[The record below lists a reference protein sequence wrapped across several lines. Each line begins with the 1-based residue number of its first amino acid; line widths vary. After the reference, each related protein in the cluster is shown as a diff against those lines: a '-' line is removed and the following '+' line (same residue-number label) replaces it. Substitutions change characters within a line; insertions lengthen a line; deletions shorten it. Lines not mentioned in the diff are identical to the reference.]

1 MELENLP
8 DNSLC
13 TSDKGS
19 KVTNGT
25 LTSEIKWQ
33 SCLNFKNSSGRY
45 SKVSAYKTPYGT
57 LNANGNL
64 ETNVKV
70 YTIDNKPGDKY
81 VIKSF
86 LTYSGSDYISFKNAL
101 LEVVDKEITGV
112 VWEDFNF
119 DGIMD
124 KDESKISTVSLKL
137 YNSSDELLQTT
148 TPDDKGKYVFTGL
161 SEGSY
166 YVVAEFNTDKYGLT
180 NSPSDNF
187 YDKSRLSV
195 FKAEKVNNDSSK
207 LLISKT
213 ETNEEDKKE
222 NIEENEVAT
231 IVKTDS
237 LLVEKETRSIRNI
250 NLGLSLKKKFKVKMN
265 KYITRAEVTNALGI
279 ITRYDY
285 GNTKLAKLDVKN
297 INNLKIKVIYTIELQ
312 NVKYY
317 PGYITKVT
325 ETIPDGMNFNPD
337 YDENKGWELGED
349 GNLYNRTLEN
359 DLIRENEKRYLTI
372 AFDITRKEAGSFINY
387 ASADD
392 IKILGGEED
401 EN

>member
-1 MELENLP
+1 
-8 DNSLC
+8 
-13 TSDKGS
+13 
-19 KVTNGT
+19 
-25 LTSEIKWQ
+25 
-33 SCLNFKNSSGRY
+33 
-45 SKVSAYKTPYGT
+45 
-57 LNANGNL
+57 
-64 ETNVKV
+64 
-70 YTIDNKPGDKY
+70 
-81 VIKSF
+81 
-86 LTYSGSDYISFKNAL
+86 
-101 LEVVDKEITGV
+101 
-112 VWEDFNF
+112 
-119 DGIMD
+119 
-124 KDESKISTVSLKL
+124 
-137 YNSSDELLQTT
+137 
-148 TPDDKGKYVFTGL
+148 
-161 SEGSY
+161 
-166 YVVAEFNTDKYGLT
+166 
-180 NSPSDNF
+180 
-187 YDKSRLSV
+187 
-195 FKAEKVNNDSSK
+195 
-207 LLISKT
+207 
-213 ETNEEDKKE
+213 
-222 NIEENEVAT
+222 
-231 IVKTDS
+231 
-237 LLVEKETRSIRNI
+237 
-250 NLGLSLKKKFKVKMN
+250 MN
-265 KYITRAEVTNALGI
+265 KYIKREEVSNALGI

>member
-1 MELENLP
+1 M
-8 DNSLC
+8 
-13 TSDKGS
+13 
-19 KVTNGT
+19 
-25 LTSEIKWQ
+25 
-33 SCLNFKNSSGRY
+33 
-45 SKVSAYKTPYGT
+45 
-57 LNANGNL
+57 
-64 ETNVKV
+64 
-70 YTIDNKPGDKY
+70 
-81 VIKSF
+81 IKSF

-166 YVVAEFNTDKYGLT
+166 YVVAEFNADKYGLT

-195 FKAEKVNNDSSK
+195 FKVEKVNNNSSK

-317 PGYITKVT
+317 PGYIIKVT
-325 ETIPDGMNFNPD
+325 ETIPDGMNFNSD